1 MRRRKREGGEGG
13 GEAEGAVHLSGSSNE
28 WLRCPSSHVNE
39 SQDERPVTSSP
50 PKTGHMANHDSQPV
64 TGRCDSVSVQD
75 GGTASFCTS
84 APSSRARLLGGKDR
98 KTESCAGPQH
108 APFNLRHAPS
118 NPPPAPSN
126 PPSAPWRHRK
136 GSSAVAVFAC
146 SNSASTRAIVG
157 AREALHHRDC
167 LRTPRPTTDAVQ
179 GLEQSTK
186 SDILLAPYH
195 RNHFGGRPATDAPH
209 VAPDATLS
217 MRQDAHGSNGSAAN
231 DLVTRRPPTQH
242 HHIPLAPLLFAFAC
256 CPICPVP
263 ARFNHHPRQSPSVP
277 MSW

>member
-1 MRRRKREGGEGG
+1 
-13 GEAEGAVHLSGSSNE
+13 
-28 WLRCPSSHVNE
+28 
-39 SQDERPVTSSP
+39 VTSSP

-84 APSSRARLLGGKDR
+84 APPSRARLLGGKDR

-118 NPPPAPSN
+118 NPPPAPSIPPPAPSN
-126 PPSAPWRHRK
+126 PPPAPWRHRK
-136 GSSAVAVFAC
+136 GSSAAAVFAC

-231 DLVTRRPPTQH
+231 DLVTRRPPTNTTTFLWRRCYLH
-242 HHIPLAPLLFAFAC
+242 SPAAPN
-256 CPICPVP
+256 CPAR

>member
-1 MRRRKREGGEGG
+1 M
-13 GEAEGAVHLSGSSNE
+13 AE
-28 WLRCPSSHVNE
+28 
-39 SQDERPVTSSP
+39 
-50 PKTGHMANHDSQPV
+50 QP
-64 TGRCDSVSVQD
+64 R
-75 GGTASFCTS
+75 S
-84 APSSRARLLGGKDR
+84 APSAPPSRARLLGGKDR

-118 NPPPAPSN
+118 NPQP
-126 PPSAPWRHRK
+126 APWRHRK

-231 DLVTRRPPTQH
+231 DLVTRRPPTTPTHQH
-242 HHIPLAPLLFAFAC
+242 YHIPLAPLLFAFAC
-256 CPICPVP
+256 CPQLPCP
-263 ARFNHHPRQSPSVP
+263 SPLQPSSSPITVCAHVVVK
-277 MSW
+277 